1 MTANDSRFR
10 LMTADAHRWLLID
23 GELPSGFHGTQH
35 GNHWQCPVDA
45 QNAAALRTHLPWTA
59 STPVGLR
66 KSIGCGDRLGLA
78 TVGHLAAVRE
88 GDMFPVLAQQSIRE
102 MQRSQRTP
110 QQVIDDATWG
120 VFESGYR
127 DGWGCDA
134 DHLKNTEAIDSCIV
148 AGFVGFTLDPG
159 DHVDNEAH
167 DADITTL
174 FGKYA
179 ALPWDALMITPADLK
194 QLYTGETPYG
204 EFHDL
209 TVMRAACKYS
219 RAILHAAAL
228 AKHIEAHMT
237 GRSYDLEVS
246 VDETETPTSPA
257 EHFFIANELI
267 RLGVFFTGLA
277 PRFVGRFEK
286 GVDYLGDLAEFERA
300 FVAHVNVM
308 REFGSYKLSIH
319 SGSDKFSLYPII
331 ARHANPLVHLK
342 TAGTSWL
349 EALRVVAAHSPAL
362 FRDILASATSCYPQD
377 RASYHVSAAVGNVP
391 SNLSDA
397 QLPSLLDHFDARQIL
412 HVTFGSLLA
421 TYREAIY
428 ATLHDH
434 AGAYRDALKHH
445 FGRHI
450 QPFRGQ

>member
-10 LMTADAHRWLLID
+10 LTTDHAHRWLIID
-23 GELPSGFHGTQH
+23 GDLPTGFHGTQH
-35 GNHWQCPVDA
+35 GDHWQCPTDA
-45 QNAAALRTHLPWTA
+45 QNAAALRAHLAWMTPA
-59 STPVGLR
+59 PVGLR
-66 KSIGCGDRLGLA
+66 KSVGCGDRLGLA
-78 TVGHLAAVRE
+78 TVGHLDAVRG

-110 QQVIDDATWG
+110 QQVMDDATWG
-120 VFESGYR
+120 VFQSGYR

-134 DHLKNTEAIDSCIV
+134 DHLKNTEAIDSCIA
-148 AGFVGFTLDPG
+148 AGYIGFTLDPG

-174 FGKYA
+174 YGKYA
-179 ALPWDALMITPADLK
+179 ALPWDALMIAPADLK
-194 QLYTGETPYG
+194 QLYIGETPYG
-204 EFHDL
+204 EFHEL

-219 RAILHAAAL
+219 RAILHAATL
-228 AKHIEAHMT
+228 AKHIDSRMT

-286 GVDYLGDLAEFERA
+286 GVDYIGDLATFEQD

-349 EALRVVAAHSPAL
+349 EALRVIAIYAPAL
-362 FRDILASATSCYPQD
+362 FRDILASAISRYPQD
-377 RASYHVSAAVGNVP
+377 RASYHVSAEVENVP
-391 SNLSDA
+391 SKLTEA
-397 QLPSLLDHFDARQIL
+397 QLPTLLDQFDARQIL

-421 TYREAIY
+421 AYREPIYAALRTYEQAYREA
-428 ATLHDH
+428 LQ
-434 AGAYRDALKHH
+434 RH
-445 FGRHI
+445 FERHI
-450 QPFRGQ
+450 QPFREG